1 MIHNIATINSMFRV
15 MDGEICYKT
24 DGVQVCCV
32 NSIKPAVHGM
42 PCYFRHSGVKWGKS

>member
-15 MDGEICYKT
+15 MDGEIYKA

-32 NSIKPAVHGM
+32 NRIKPAVHGM
-42 PCYFRHSGVKWGKS
+42 PCYFRRSGVKWGKS